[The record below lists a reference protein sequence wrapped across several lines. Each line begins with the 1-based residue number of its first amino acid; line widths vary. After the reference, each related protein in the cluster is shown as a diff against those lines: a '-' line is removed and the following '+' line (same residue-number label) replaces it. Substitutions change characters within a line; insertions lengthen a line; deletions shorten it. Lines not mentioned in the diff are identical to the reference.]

1 MNITGEIKHDNGE
14 VSQFSVSS
22 TDYTQWGASTETLE
36 ESVDL
41 MWEMM
46 MMARDKE
53 ESWTL
58 KLSRSSRTSPSST
71 SGH

>member
-1 MNITGEIKHDNGE
+1 MNITGQIEHDNGE

-22 TDYTQWGASTETLE
+22 TDYTQWGAPTETLG

-46 MMARDKE
+46 MALDKE
-53 ESWTL
+53 EN
-58 KLSRSSRTSPSST
+58 RA
-71 SGH
+71 